1 MLALYPSNK
10 LEHLSFLLTT
20 LLRQQ
25 PLGVFTPETILVES
39 PGMQHWVSMQLAT
52 EHGVAMNIDYP
63 LPVRFMWNTARA
75 VLGQDT
81 VPKQSPYRREVLTW
95 RIDNILQDGSLMS
108 GDAFEQ
114 VNRYWQNAGSEQEQ
128 GLQRL
133 QLATALADVYEQY
146 LLYRPDWLFKWEAN
160 ERAVFDDMEIWQSEI
175 WRILAKEQP
184 LHPARL
190 HQMTLEAL
198 DGGHIPNQHPT
209 SNLPKRVIVFAINT
223 MAPQLIAFFD
233 ALAQHIDIHIF
244 HLNPSVNYWGEAK
257 SSSEQ
262 AKLLRL
268 EGLKKWM
275 EEDQSNP
282 LLGNLG
288 KQGRELFNLL
298 TELDTFEI
306 SAFDS
311 PDFDEGD
318 NNGENNRSR
327 GLLEYIHNDIL
338 RAAPPKPLDCGLK
351 GGDVNASA
359 LKEKDDSVTIMC
371 THSAL
376 REVQVLHDHLLHW
389 LSQDKTRTPSDILV
403 MCPAIENYAPF
414 VDAVFHRVG
423 TKSLAG
429 TGQVR
434 LPCTIADRSP
444 MDAEPL
450 IAAFMALLQ
459 LPDSRF
465 GVSDIMDYLQLDS
478 VQKRFSVSQ
487 DDIEQMVVWLK
498 QAHIHWGLNSAH
510 KTAVSEGVDLDETY
524 SWWWGIRRLLMGML
538 APDSEV
544 IVSDLLTIP
553 DVEGQSALTLGK
565 LIDVVAL
572 LGEFAQALTA
582 PRTPLQ
588 WSKAL
593 IALRDACF
601 MPIKEQQQSWDLIV
615 KVAADL
621 AARCEEAGYEH
632 ELSLRQVRDLLLN
645 RFSSPDAGNHFM
657 TGQVTV
663 CSMLPMRSIPFKKV
677 CILGLNDSEF
687 PRKSSPLGLD
697 LMASSGRQIGD
708 RSRRLEDRYLF
719 LEAIIS
725 TRESLYLSY
734 QGNDVTNNSERQPS
748 LVLAEFMDMLENSYE
763 LDLSKYSVNA
773 PLHPFSEAGFTG
785 QIPSYET
792 GWLRLAD
799 ALQQTKSHSDNAEG
813 ESADEGNTAVLAP
826 SADTLSSQT
835 LRLSSSQIARAFKD
849 PLEYFSIQRL
859 GVNLSQ
865 SFTLLE
871 NSEPFETNALLRY
884 QVLDA
889 IFSSPER
896 IAPEKD
902 DVTQLSYSEKVITF
916 ASLRGDIPNNP
927 VARDEVDMWKEGAL
941 ALSQAMGPHDAE
953 PKKAH
958 FQGKYITFTSSALL
972 GSEAL
977 VELCAG
983 KVDAHRALSFFISQ
997 LVFSSSD
1004 EETSY
1009 SNYPLDIYS
1018 CAWEKGETILKKQ
1031 RFPAYDRET
1040 AVRLLLFIEQLY
1052 MAVYTAPTPVYLSL
1066 FGTFMPGTR
1075 NSDTKAVVESVKPEM
1090 FTDILRALINSADGA
1105 NETDKAILK
1114 QVQQAVDELCP
1125 FIDKEDD
1132 VASETTSE
1140 KHEKAKRTLDQAVA
1154 LFDSIEL
1161 QRALTDWQQSN
1172 GQFSADM
1179 ANNPYLNW
1187 LFPQGVSWND
1197 VPHLSAFVLLAMVN
1211 NASQEEKL

>member
-20 LLRQQ
+20 LLSKQ

-39 PGMQHWVSMQLAT
+39 PGMQHWVSMQLAS
-52 EHGVAMNIDYP
+52 ERGVAMNIDYP

-75 VLGQDT
+75 VLGQDK

-95 RIDNILQDGSLMS
+95 RIDNILQDSSLMS
-108 GDAFEQ
+108 GEAFEH

-160 ERAVFDDMEIWQSEI
+160 ERAVFDDMEVWQSEI
-175 WRILAKEQP
+175 WRILVKDQP

-198 DGGHIPNQHPT
+198 NAGHLPNKPT

-244 HLNPSVNYWGEAK
+244 HLNPSINYWGEAK

-262 AKLLRL
+262 AKILRL

-311 PDFDEGD
+311 PDFNEVMESEDVMP
-318 NNGENNRSR
+318 SH
-327 GLLEYIHNDIL
+327 GLLDYIHKDIL
-338 RAAPPKPLDCGLK
+338 VAAQPAPLVSELR
-351 GGDVNASA
+351 
-359 LKEKDDSVTIMC
+359 EYDDSVTIMC

-450 IAAFMALLQ
+450 IAAFMQLLQ

-510 KTAVSEGVDLDETY
+510 KTAVSEGVNLDEIY

-538 APDSEV
+538 APDSEM

-565 LIDVVAL
+565 LIDIVAL

-582 PRTPLQ
+582 PRTPAQ
-588 WSKAL
+588 WSKAI

-601 MPIKEQQQSWDLIV
+601 MPTKEQQQSWDLIA

-632 ELSLRQVRDLLLN
+632 ELTLRQVRDLLLN

-697 LMASSGRQIGD
+697 LMAGSNRRVGD

-734 QGNDVTNNSERQPS
+734 QGNDVANNSERQPS
-748 LVLAEFMDMLENSYE
+748 LVLAEFIDMLKNSYE
-763 LDLSKYSVNA
+763 LDLSKYSINA
-773 PLHPFSEAGFTG
+773 PLHPFSEAGFSG
-785 QIPSYET
+785 KIPGYET

-799 ALQQTKSHSDNAEG
+799 ALQQTKLHTEKADG
-813 ESADEGNTAVLAP
+813 GFVDEGNTAVLEP
-826 SADTLSSQT
+826 SDKLSSQT

-849 PLEYFSIQRL
+849 PLEHFSIQRL

-896 IAPEKD
+896 KLSEEHD
-902 DVTQLSYSEKVITF
+902 STSLSYSEQVITY

-927 VARDEVDMWKEGAL
+927 VARDEVEMWKEGAL

-958 FQGKYITFTSSALL
+958 FQGKYITFTTAALL
-972 GSEAL
+972 GSDAL

-997 LVFSSSD
+997 LIFSSSD
-1004 EETSY
+1004 VATSY
-1009 SNYPLDIYS
+1009 SDHPLDIYS
-1018 CAWEKGETILKKQ
+1018 CSWEKGETVLKKQ
-1031 RFPAYDRET
+1031 RFPAYDQKT
-1040 AVRLLLFIEQLY
+1040 AVHLLLFIEQLY
-1052 MAVYTAPTPVYLSL
+1052 MAVYTVPTPVHLSL
-1066 FGTFMPGTR
+1066 FGTFMPGSR
-1075 NSDTKAVVESVKPEM
+1075 NSDTKSVVESVKPEM
-1090 FTDILRALINSADGA
+1090 FNDILHALLDSADITS
-1105 NETDKAILK
+1105 ETDRAILD
-1114 QVQQAVDELCP
+1114 QVQHAIDEVCS
-1125 FIDKEDD
+1125 FASKDNDT
-1132 VASETTSE
+1132 ASETASE
-1140 KHEKAKRTLDQAVA
+1140 KHEKSKQIVDQSAA
-1154 LFDSIEL
+1154 LFNTVEL
-1161 QRALTDWQQSN
+1161 QRALTDWQQSS
-1172 GQFSADM
+1172 GQYSADM

>member
-39 PGMQHWVSMQLAT
+39 PGMQHWVSMQLAN

-63 LPVRFMWNTARA
+63 LPVRFMWNTART
-75 VLGQDT
+75 VLGTDK

-95 RIDNILQDGSLMS
+95 RIDNILQDSSLMDS
-108 GDAFEQ
+108 DAFEQ
-114 VNRYWQNAGSEQEQ
+114 VNKYWQSAGSEQEQ

-146 LLYRPDWLFKWEAN
+146 LLYRPDWLFKWENN

-198 DGGHIPNQHPT
+198 EAGKVPA
-209 SNLPKRVIVFAINT
+209 NLPKRVIVFAINT

-311 PDFDEGD
+311 PDFEGVGEGD
-318 NNGENNRSR
+318 STNEQVNGR
-327 GLLEYIHNDIL
+327 GLLEYVHNDIL
-338 RAAPPKPLDCGLK
+338 HAAHPQPIG
-351 GGDVNASA
+351 SQ
-359 LKEKDDSVTIMC
+359 LKENDDSVTVMC

-389 LSQDKTRTPSDILV
+389 LSQDKNRTPSDILV

-465 GVSDIMDYLQLDS
+465 GVSDILDYLQLDS

-510 KTAVSEGVDLDETY
+510 KTAVSEGVSLDDTY

-538 APDSEV
+538 APDSEI

-565 LIDVVAL
+565 LIEVVAL
-572 LGEFAQALTA
+572 LGEFAQELTA
-582 PRTPLQ
+582 PRTPEQ

-601 MPIKEQQQSWDLIV
+601 MPINDQQQSWDLIA

-632 ELSLRQVRDLLLN
+632 ELTLRQVRDLLLN

-697 LMASSGRQIGD
+697 LMAGSVRRVGD

-748 LVLAEFMDMLENSYE
+748 LVLAEFMDMLENSYALS
-763 LDLSKYSVNA
+763 LDNYAVHA
-773 PLHPFSEAGFTG
+773 PLHPFSEAVFAGVL
-785 QIPSYET
+785 PSYET

-799 ALQQTKSHSDNAEG
+799 ALQQNNSRAGIEKSASDGQSIEG
-813 ESADEGNTAVLAP
+813 MASESATDTIQPANALA
-826 SADTLSSQT
+826 AQE
-835 LRLSSSQIARAFKD
+835 LRLSHMQIARAFKD
-849 PLEYFSIQRL
+849 PLEHFAIQRL

-896 IAPEKD
+896 TATGEQD
-902 DVTQLSYSEKVITF
+902 SNELTYSEQVITY

-927 VARDEVDMWKEGAL
+927 VAMDEVEMWKEGAL
-941 ALSQAMGPHDAE
+941 ALSQAMGPHDAD
-953 PKKAH
+953 PKKAQ
-958 FQGKYITFTSSALL
+958 FKGKYITFSTAAFK
-972 GSEAL
+972 GSDAL

-983 KVDAHRALSFFISQ
+983 KVDTHRALGFFISQ
-997 LVFSSSD
+997 LVFSCSD

-1009 SNYPLDIYS
+1009 TGYPLEIYS
-1018 CAWEKGETILKKQ
+1018 CSWEKGETTLKK
-1031 RFPAYDRET
+1031 RTFPAFERDT
-1040 AVRLLLFIEQLY
+1040 AAQLLLFIEQLY
-1052 MAVYTAPTPVYLSL
+1052 LAIYSAPTPVYLSL
-1066 FGTFMPGTR
+1066 FDSIIPGKR
-1075 NSDTKAVVESVKPEM
+1075 NSESKPIVDSVTPSLFNE
-1090 FTDILRALINSADGA
+1090 ILRALVLM
-1105 NETDKAILK
+1105 NESYSEADKALLSQLRMTIDEICPFVDK
-1114 QVQQAVDELCP
+1114 DDAPNEQKDEKVQQ
-1125 FIDKEDD
+1125 I
-1132 VASETTSE
+1132 VA
-1140 KHEKAKRTLDQAVA
+1140 HAAA
-1154 LFDSIEL
+1154 LFESVEL
-1161 QRALTDWQQSN
+1161 QRALTDWQQTS
-1172 GQFSADM
+1172 GQFSADI

-1197 VPHLSAFVLLAMVN
+1197 VPHLSAFILLAMVN

>member
-39 PGMQHWVSMQLAT
+39 PGMQHWVSMQMAN

-63 LPVRFMWNTARA
+63 LPVRFMWNTART
-75 VLGQDT
+75 VLGADK

-95 RIDNILQDGSLMS
+95 RIDNVLQDNALMDS
-108 GDAFEQ
+108 DAFEQ
-114 VNRYWQNAGSEQEQ
+114 VNKYWQSAGSEQEQ

-146 LLYRPDWLFKWEAN
+146 LLYRPDWLFKWENN
-160 ERAVFDDMEIWQSEI
+160 ERAVFDDMEVWQSEI
-175 WRILAKEQP
+175 WRILAKDQP

-198 DGGHIPNQHPT
+198 EAGNVPAH
-209 SNLPKRVIVFAINT
+209 LPKRVIVFAINT

-311 PDFDEGD
+311 PDFESAGEGEDEHGQCH
-318 NNGENNRSR
+318 SR
-327 GLLEYIHNDIL
+327 GLLDYIHNDIL
-338 RAAPPKPLDCGLK
+338 QAAHPQPLTHQLK
-351 GGDVNASA
+351 N
-359 LKEKDDSVTIMC
+359 KDDSVTVMC

-423 TKSLAG
+423 TKSLGA

-465 GVSDIMDYLQLDS
+465 GVSDILDYLQLDS

-510 KTAVSEGVDLDETY
+510 KTAVSEGVNLDDTY

-538 APDSEV
+538 APDSEM
-544 IVSDLLTIP
+544 IVSDVLTIP

-565 LIDVVAL
+565 LIEVVAL
-572 LGEFAQALTA
+572 LGEFAQELTQ
-582 PRTPLQ
+582 PRPPEQ

-601 MPIKEQQQSWDLIV
+601 MPTKDQQQSWDLIA

-621 AARCEEAGYEH
+621 AARCEEANYEH
-632 ELSLRQVRDLLLN
+632 ELTLRQVRDLLLN

-697 LMASSGRQIGD
+697 LMASDGRRVGD

-748 LVLAEFMDMLENSYE
+748 LVLAEFMDMLENNYA
-763 LDLSKYSVNA
+763 LSLEKYAVHA
-773 PLHPFSEAGFTG
+773 PLHPFSEPVFAGAL
-785 QIPSYET
+785 PSYET

-799 ALQQTKSHSDNAEG
+799 ALQHNKLGANA
-813 ESADEGNTAVLAP
+813 
-826 SADTLSSQT
+826 ADTNENADVVDTSLDTATADISQSPRALAT
-835 LRLSSSQIARAFKD
+835 QALRLSNMQIARAFKD
-849 PLEYFSIQRL
+849 PLEHFSIQRL

-896 IAPEKD
+896 NNSSELDASEL
-902 DVTQLSYSEKVITF
+902 TYSEQVITF

-927 VARDEVDMWKEGAL
+927 VAMDEVEMWKEGAL

-953 PKKAH
+953 HKKAQ
-958 FQGKYITFTSSALL
+958 FQGKYITFTTSALE
-972 GSEAL
+972 GSDAL

-983 KVDAHRALSFFISQ
+983 KVDAHRALGFFISQ
-997 LVFSSSD
+997 LIFSSSD
-1004 EETSY
+1004 ETTSY
-1009 SNYPLDIYS
+1009 THYPLEIYACS
-1018 CAWEKGETILKKQ
+1018 WEKGETILKKQ
-1031 RFPAYDRET
+1031 KFPAFERET
-1040 AVRLLLFIEQLY
+1040 AVQLLLFIEQLY
-1052 MAVYTAPTPVYLSL
+1052 MAIYTAPTPVHLSL
-1066 FGTFMPGTR
+1066 FGSIIPGKR
-1075 NSDTKAVVESVKPEM
+1075 NSECKPVVDSIKPEM
-1090 FTDILRALINSADGA
+1090 FGHLLRALLSAD
-1105 NETDKAILK
+1105 NSCETDKAVIYQVK
-1114 QVQQAVDELCP
+1114 QAIDEVCPIADNDTVDE
-1125 FIDKEDD
+1125 
-1132 VASETTSE
+1132 ASE
-1140 KHEKAKRTLDQAVA
+1140 KAQQIITQAA
-1154 LFDSIEL
+1154 GLFDTVEL
-1161 QRALTDWQQSN
+1161 QRSLTDWQQSS
-1172 GQFSADM
+1172 GQYSADM

-1187 LFPQGVSWND
+1187 LFPQGINWSD
-1197 VPHLSAFVLLAMVN
+1197 VPHLSAFLLLAMVN